1 MADDVMYGVKQASKI
16 LGMSEPMVRHFT
28 RRGALKCQR
37 VVGGSAIVFTQA
49 QIDEFAS
56 EIAGLSKVE
65 VAELC
70 GVTPATVA
78 GWVTSGKIAARM
90 AVINELRFDLAD
102 VQKFAAE
109 RGILLRE
116 PEARKAG

>member
-1 MADDVMYGVKQASKI
+1 MADDVMYGVKQAAKV
-16 LGMSEPMVRHFT
+16 LGMSEPMVRHYT
-28 RRGALKCQR
+28 RKGALKCQR

-49 QIDEFAS
+49 QIDEFAA
-56 EIAGLSKVE
+56 EIAGLGTVE
-65 VAELC
+65 VAGLC

-78 GWVTSGKIAARM
+78 GWVARGELLARK